1 MSMLTRTGLFG
12 FAAASAFV
20 ALCAAGLPAYA
31 EDATRNL
38 GPVGPHQPILTTV
51 GSKRIIAFYEP
62 GAGRCTV
69 NVVMW
74 DNADLSGGSA
84 SRVRVA
90 LDPRQMLGIDS
101 VENKSINLECGDD
114 ARTLALVDTT
124 NVIASGN

>member
-1 MSMLTRTGLFG
+1 MSMLTRTGLLG

-20 ALCAAGLPAYA
+20 ALCLGGLPANA
-31 EDATRNL
+31 EDAARNV

-62 GAGRCTV
+62 GAGRCAV

-74 DNADLSGGSA
+74 DNADISGDSA

-90 LDPRQMLGIDS
+90 LDPRQRLGIDS

-114 ARTLALVDTT
+114 ASTLALVDTT

>member
-12 FAAASAFV
+12 LAAASAFV

-74 DNADLSGGSA
+74 DNADISGDSA
-84 SRVRVA
+84 SRVRIA

-101 VENKSINLECGDD
+101 VENKSIGLECGDS
-114 ARTLALVDTT
+114 ANTLALVDTSRM
-124 NVIASGN
+124 IASGN

>member
-1 MSMLTRTGLFG
+1 
-12 FAAASAFV
+12 
-20 ALCAAGLPAYA
+20 
-31 EDATRNL
+31 
-38 GPVGPHQPILTTV
+38 
-51 GSKRIIAFYEP
+51 
-62 GAGRCTV
+62 
-69 NVVMW
+69 MW

-114 ARTLALVDTT
+114 ASTLALVDTP